1 MNREEAQEQLTE
13 WLEQMRNH
21 GVPNWSAK
29 LTALDMAIK
38 ALNDWTE
45 YSDKLWKIA
54 YERGKAE
61 EWIPCDEKLPSESG
75 EYLVSYVLLN
85 DEICTGTA
93 HYGKPLL
100 PLNTNETE
108 CGWYKTDGD
117 GDYYIDDILAW
128 QPLPKPYKA
137 EQQTEPKSSI
147 CTRCENKDFCKET
160 LRIYGLPNMRVEE
173 CKEYREKPIPTSL
186 LNSEPTV
193 SHEEAWA
200 EPSDLISRA
209 EAIKAVEQEYRIDR
223 GYMVDDY
230 TYGFNQ
236 AIDYI
241 SDIVIAEA
249 PSVSAECVGE
259 WIFKTNIIC
268 GNGREGAGYVCSVCG
283 VDFFHVD
290 GMKYCP
296 NCGAKMKGG
305 AE

>member
-1 MNREEAQEQLTE
+1 MTRDEAIK
-13 WLEQMRNH
+13 WLNELKFYLDQHYPFGMFYE
-21 GVPNWSAK
+21 AI
-29 LTALDMAIK
+29 DMAIK
-38 ALNDWTE
+38 SLNEWTE
-45 YSDKLWKIA
+45 YSDKLWKNA

-61 EWIPCDEKLPSESG
+61 ALEWIPCDEKLPSESG
-75 EYLVSYVLLN
+75 RYLVSYVLLN
-85 DEICTGTA
+85 DEIDTDIA

-117 GDYYIDDILAW
+117 GDYYIDDMLAW

-209 EAIKAVEQEYRIDR
+209 EVHKVLSLLATEGGKDAKLLFSDAHES
-223 GYMVDDY
+223 VD
-230 TYGFNQ
+230 NL
-236 AIDYI
+236 
-241 SDIVIAEA
+241 